1 MNLVQQANFLEDVP
15 KEQLAQMSQD
25 PNAQFPPFLVLSEIQ
40 RRTTNEKNY
49 QAMQQQPTTTVAEEV
64 VNEFMQPQLAENQSQ
79 GLQVGA
85 PQSATPLPDS
95 NISAGLSGVP
105 TAPPMQMA
113 ASGGITG
120 YNPGGMFSLMN
131 AASYSPST
139 NSQDYSNESI
149 PVESLSQDQRAEIVE
164 KSEGLT
170 GAQKAILGLNAL
182 SLGLLVTPV
191 PGARIAS
198 GATRL
203 LSMGINA
210 GRGLKGLYDTARAGR
225 LLKAGQAELKRR
237 GGVPPTTPYN
247 PNTVIEA
254 GRQTLRQELPYKLLG
269 GSTLAGST
277 YALMDG
283 DSPLSLNPNET
294 IEKEETKKT
303 EPNIGPTYNKLMS
316 QMNNSDTNSSQ
327 GLGQGQMDYRDMI
340 RMGVGIMGAKDMSE
354 LGSAVTDTLD
364 ASDARAT
371 TGLQQQYLQA
381 QTDKL
386 QADIAAMPV
395 KEIQSEI
402 SIYSKYLD
410 QVKENS
416 EGTEADIRNIKNI
429 TDYINA
435 LSQELMTARG
445 IDLASLDKQ
454 KKSLEASGI
463 GKV

>member
-1 MNLVQQANFLEDVP
+1 
-15 KEQLAQMSQD
+15 
-25 PNAQFPPFLVLSEIQ
+25 
-40 RRTTNEKNY
+40 
-49 QAMQQQPTTTVAEEV
+49 
-64 VNEFMQPQLAENQSQ
+64 
-79 GLQVGA
+79 
-85 PQSATPLPDS
+85 
-95 NISAGLSGVP
+95 
-105 TAPPMQMA
+105 
-113 ASGGITG
+113 
-120 YNPGGMFSLMN
+120 
-131 AASYSPST
+131 
-139 NSQDYSNESI
+139 
-149 PVESLSQDQRAEIVE
+149 
-164 KSEGLT
+164 
-170 GAQKAILGLNAL
+170 
-182 SLGLLVTPV
+182 
-191 PGARIAS
+191 
-198 GATRL
+198 
-203 LSMGINA
+203 
-210 GRGLKGLYDTARAGR
+210 
-225 LLKAGQAELKRR
+225 
-237 GGVPPTTPYN
+237 
-247 PNTVIEA
+247 
-254 GRQTLRQELPYKLLG
+254 
-269 GSTLAGST
+269 
-277 YALMDG
+277 
-283 DSPLSLNPNET
+283 
-294 IEKEETKKT
+294 
-303 EPNIGPTYNKLMS
+303 MS

>member
-64 VNEFMQPQLAENQSQ
+64 VNEFMQPELAQNQPT
-79 GLQVGA
+79 GLQGGV
-85 PQSATPLPDS
+85 PQSATPLPDE
-95 NISAGLSGVP
+95 NISAGLSGAP
-105 TAPPMQMA
+105 TAPMQMA

-120 YNPGGMFSLMN
+120 YNPGGMLGFMN

-139 NSQDYSNESI
+139 NSQDYSNETI

-170 GAQKAILGLNAL
+170 TAQKIQLGLGAA
-182 SLGLLVTPV
+182 SLALLVTPV
-191 PGARIAS
+191 PGARIAA

-203 LSMGINA
+203 LSMGVGA
-210 GRGLKGLYDTARAGR
+210 ARGLKGLYDTARAGR

-254 GRQTLRQELPYKLLG
+254 GRQTLRQELPYKVLAGTTLG
-269 GSTLAGST
+269 GSG

-294 IEKEETKKT
+294 IKKEETKKT
-303 EPNIGPTYNKLMS
+303 EPNIGPTYKKLMS
-316 QMNNSDTNSSQ
+316 QMDSSNTNSSK

-340 RMGVGIMGAKDMSE
+340 RMGMGIMGAKDMSD
-354 LGSAVTDTLD
+354 LGDAVTDTLD

-410 QVKENS
+410 QVRENS